1 MRVIKLSRWKVGG
14 SCAGESGTLRLS
26 SGAELCT
33 QLWAEQA
40 RLAGGKFAN
49 WDIAV
54 LQASCTGAE
63 KKGFTE
69 LNKWAQAHAQV
80 TG

>member
-1 MRVIKLSRWKVGG
+1 MWKVGG
-14 SCAGESGTLRLS
+14 SCAVKVGHGVM
-26 SGAELCT
+26 G
-33 QLWAEQA
+33 WAGQV
-40 RLAGGKFAN
+40 GGGNSAN

-69 LNKWAQAHAQV
+69 LESHE
-80 TG
+80 G

>member
-1 MRVIKLSRWKVGG
+1 MAGHVLGKVGHWG
-14 SCAGESGTLRLS
+14 YHPGWVVLTVMGWAGQVG
-26 SGAELCT
+26 
-33 QLWAEQA
+33 
-40 RLAGGKFAN
+40 GGKFAN

-69 LNKWAQAHAQV
+69 LNKCV
-80 TG
+80 V